1 MSTDSDRLGRE
12 TGGGPRR
19 SGAPLRAVIFD
30 LFHTLID
37 LGSADPGSST
47 PDILGVDPRVWAQ
60 KVFEESPHHALG
72 SVRDPYESVR
82 LIAHAIDPSIPE
94 GRIRKAVEARPARFR
109 AGLVHVR
116 PDILEGLSALRSMGL
131 KLGLISNAARDEV
144 SAWDESPLAPL
155 IDAFVVSC
163 HEGIMKPD
171 PEIYRRCAARLSVRP
186 EECIFVGDG
195 GSREHVGARAV
206 GMGTVL
212 ILGLLR
218 ESYPDLAERRARNT
232 DWVVE
237 TLSDLIA
244 IVRPLT
250 RAV

>member
-1 MSTDSDRLGRE
+1 MSTAS
-12 TGGGPRR
+12 GPRDRWIGGDPAR
-19 SGAPLRAVIFD
+19 SHTPLQAVIFD

-37 LGSADPGSST
+37 LGSAVPGSST
-47 PDILGVDPRVWAQ
+47 PEILGIDPRAWAQ

-82 LIAHAIDPSIPE
+82 LIAHAIDPEIPE
-94 GRIRKAVEARPARFR
+94 ERIRKAVEARPARFR

-116 PDILEGLSALRSMGL
+116 PDILEGLNALRTMGL
-131 KLGLISNAARDEV
+131 KLGLISNAALDEV
-144 SAWDESPLAPL
+144 SAWNESPLAPL
-155 IDAFVVSC
+155 IDVFVVSC
-163 HEGIMKPD
+163 YEGVMKPD
-171 PEIYRRCAARLSVRP
+171 PEIYRRCAARLDVRP
-186 EECIFVGDG
+186 EECLFVGDG
-195 GSREHVGARAV
+195 GSHEHDGARAV

-218 ESYPDLAERRARNT
+218 ESYPDLAERRKRNT

-237 TLSDLIA
+237 SLSDLLA
-244 IVRPLT
+244 IVRSLT